1 MLSRNPVR
9 IAMLMGVLV
18 AVAAVGI
25 ESLLVS
31 EEERLEQ
38 HLDSLTD
45 AFSRG
50 DQRSIDVLLA
60 ESFSYSGPRPV
71 GEGERAG
78 VLQRLDEFWL
88 DTREA
93 RLSFRVS
100 EIRVEG
106 AVGRIEVKGTLR
118 FRYGGSLI
126 VYRVDAVLVWARA
139 GDGWLLRRVDLPLLR
154 PGII

>member
-1 MLSRNPVR
+1 MLSRKPVR
-9 IAMLMGVLV
+9 IAMLIGVLA
-18 AVAAVGI
+18 AVAAVGL
-25 ESLLVS
+25 ERLMVS

-38 HLDSLTD
+38 HLYSLSE
-45 AFSRG
+45 AFSAG
-50 DQRSIDVLLA
+50 DQSSIDALLA

-71 GEGERAG
+71 GDGERSG
-78 VLQRLDEFWL
+78 VLQRLDDFWL

-93 RLSFRVS
+93 RLSWRVS
-100 EIRVEG
+100 ELRVEG
-106 AVGRIEVKGTLR
+106 AVGRVEVSGTVR

-139 GDGWLLRRVDLPLLR
+139 GDGWLLRRADLPLLR